1 MRLKATKVTIRSG
14 LVKSITRHFNYC
26 IQFHSC
32 SFLKAVR
39 YIAFPSISSTITHA
53 SHSTLVNSF
62 HSTPYHYIYPR
73 TSPLHSIQ
81 SIPLHFISLHSI
93 FTRFYSISL
102 HFHYILFHFT
112 PFSLHSI
119 PFHSIFTTFY
129 SISIPFFSFCS
140 ILFRFTSFHSIFLYS
155 SHSISLHLIPFHYTL
170 FHCILSI
177 LYHPISVYCT
187 LFHSTSFHSIPIHS
201 FHSISPHFALSLF
214 ILFTAV
220 PLHSIIHIP
229 TSWQVPTIR
238 ARALQKWNNR
248 SVFVNRHLN

>member
-119 PFHSIFTTFY
+119 PFQS
-129 SISIPFFSFCS
+129 S
-140 ILFRFTSFHSIFLYS
+140 SFHSVVFYFV
-155 SHSISLHLIPFHYTL
+155 SLHFTQFSFIHPIPFHYTL
-170 FHCILSI
+170 FHFITPYSTAFYPFYTTPFQSIVLCFILLHFTLFLFIHSTPFRPTSLYPFSFYSRQSRFILSFTF
-177 LYHPISVYCT
+177 LLAGKYLPFELVPCKYGT
-187 LFHSTSFHSIPIHS
+187 TDQ
-201 FHSISPHFALSLF
+201 SL
-214 ILFTAV
+214 
-220 PLHSIIHIP
+220 
-229 TSWQVPTIR
+229 
-238 ARALQKWNNR
+238 
-248 SVFVNRHLN
+248 